1 MDYGMETW
9 RLESR
14 ALLESGPV
22 RLHYI
27 CCPADLPVPAVPLCG
42 CIFIS
47 SAYICLLCCLLLP
60 VARAVVNL

>member
-1 MDYGMETW
+1 MEPW

-27 CCPADLPVPAVPLCG
+27 CCPADLPVPAMLLCLCG

-60 VARAVVNL
+60 VAVWPVRL